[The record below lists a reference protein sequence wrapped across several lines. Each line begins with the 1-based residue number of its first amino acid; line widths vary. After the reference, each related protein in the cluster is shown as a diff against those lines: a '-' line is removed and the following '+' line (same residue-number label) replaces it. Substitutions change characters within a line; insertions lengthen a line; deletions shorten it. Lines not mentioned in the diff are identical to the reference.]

1 MADAS
6 REKSGKAKTGADMS
20 AALFTGL
27 KVVELASDRA
37 AYAGK
42 LMGDLGADV
51 IVVEAPGGH
60 ASRGYGP
67 FVDDQPDPDRCL
79 WWWNYNTSKRSVVLD
94 LTSEEGRA
102 DFRRLVK
109 TADIVLEGEDPG
121 VLDALGIDHTQIRA
135 EVPGLVWVS
144 VTPNGRRCAE
154 LHEPATDLTL
164 LAAGGAVWNCGY
176 DDHSLPPIR
185 PSGNHSQHTASAF
198 AVMGALTALVHRD
211 VSGIGQHVDVSML
224 AATNV
229 TTEVSTVD
237 FLYRGATNQRQTGR
251 HASEHNTMGIQTK
264 AGDGGYASNPLGLT
278 TAGNYQAVLDWL
290 HEMGLEGEFHELF
303 FLQMGVDRGGV
314 PLKVLGHDVEA
325 TEIYRAGRE
334 ALYLIASKLTTSEF
348 FVQAQQRGIA
358 CGAVYAP
365 DEALADAHFRSRG
378 YPVEVEHPELGRSFT
393 YPGLPF
399 TGDAIPRTIRRAPL
413 LGEHTAEVLAE
424 LKDG

>member
-1 MADAS
+1 MADATQT
-6 REKSGKAKTGADMS
+6 KTGAAMP
-20 AALFTGL
+20 ALLGGL
-27 KVVELASDRA
+27 RVVELASDRA

-67 FVDDQPDPDRCL
+67 FVDDKADPDRCL

-94 LTSEEGRA
+94 LATEAGRA
-102 DFRRLVK
+102 DFRRLAGS
-109 TADIVLEGEDPG
+109 ADIVLEGEDPG

-135 EVPGLVWVS
+135 DLPGLVWVS
-144 VTPNGRRCAE
+144 VTPNGRRCPE
-154 LHEPATDLTL
+154 LHEPTTDLTI
-164 LAAGGAVWNCGY
+164 LAAGGLVWNCGY
-176 DDHSLPPIR
+176 DDHSLPPVR
-185 PSGNHSQHTASAF
+185 PSGGHAQHTASAF
-198 AVMGALTALVHRD
+198 AVMGALTAVVHRD

-229 TTEVSTVD
+229 TTEVSSVD
-237 FLYRGATNQRQTGR
+237 FLYRRATNQRQTGR
-251 HASEHNTMGIQTK
+251 HASEHNTMGIQTMT
-264 AGDGGYASNPLGLT
+264 GDGGYASNPLGLT

-290 HEMGLEGEFHELF
+290 RELGLEDQFPEAF
-303 FLQMGVDRGGV
+303 FLQMGIDRGGV
-314 PLKVLGHDVEA
+314 SLKVLGQDVEA

-334 ALYLIASKLTTSEF
+334 ALYLIASQLTTPEF

-365 DEALADAHFRSRG
+365 DEALADAHFRFRG

-399 TGDAIPRTIRRAPL
+399 AGEAIPQAIRRAPL
-413 LGEHTAEVLAE
+413 VGEHTEEVLAE
-424 LKDG
+424 LE

>member
-1 MADAS
+1 
-6 REKSGKAKTGADMS
+6 MS
-20 AALFTGL
+20 AAIHAKSGGTMPALLTGL

-60 ASRGYGP
+60 ASRLYGP
-67 FVDDQPDPDRCL
+67 FVADQPDPDRCL

-94 LTSEEGRA
+94 LASEQGRA
-102 DFRRLVK
+102 DFRRLAES
-109 TADIVLEGEDPG
+109 ADIVLEAEDPG
-121 VLDALGIDHTQIRA
+121 ALDALGVDHTQIRA
-135 EVPGLVWVS
+135 EAPALVWVS

-154 LHEPATDLTL
+154 LTEPASDLTL
-164 LAAGGAVWNCGY
+164 MAAGGAVWNCGY

-211 VSGIGQHVDVSML
+211 VSGVGQHVDVSML
-224 AATNV
+224 AAVNV
-229 TTEVSTVD
+229 TTEVSSVD
-237 FLYRGATNQRQTGR
+237 FLYRRATNERQTGR
-251 HASEHNTMGIQTK
+251 HASEHKTMGIQAQT
-264 AGDGGYASNPLGLT
+264 GDGGYATNPLGLT
-278 TAGNYQAVLDWL
+278 TAGNYRDVLNWL
-290 HEMGLEGEFHELF
+290 RELGLEDEFPEAF

-314 PLKVLGHDVEA
+314 SLKVLGQDTEA

-334 ALYLIASKLTTSEF
+334 ALYLIASKLTTPEF

-365 DEALADAHFRSRG
+365 DEALRDAHFRARG

-399 TGDAIPRTIRRAPL
+399 AGDSIPQTIRRAPL
-413 LGEHTAEVLAE
+413 VGEQTQEILAE
-424 LKDG
+424 MRAGNRES

>member
-1 MADAS
+1 MTES
-6 REKSGKAKTGADMS
+6 LNVKSGSGMP
-20 AALFTGL
+20 ALLSGL

-60 ASRGYGP
+60 ASRRYGP
-67 FVDDQPDPDRCL
+67 FVDDEANPDRCL

-94 LTSEEGRA
+94 LTSEQGRA
-102 DFRRLVK
+102 DFRKLAES
-109 TADIVLEGEDPG
+109 ADIVLEGEDPG
-121 VLDALGIDHTQIRA
+121 VLDALGIDHTQIRT
-135 EVPGLVWVS
+135 EVSPLIWVS

-198 AVMGALTALVHRD
+198 AVMGALTAMIHRD
-211 VSGIGQHVDVSML
+211 VSGVGQHVDVSML

-229 TTEVSTVD
+229 TTEVSSVD
-237 FLYRGATNQRQTGR
+237 YLYRGATNQRQTGR
-251 HASEHNTMGIQTK
+251 HASEHNTMGIQTQT
-264 AGDGGYASNPLGLT
+264 GDGGYASNPLGLT
-278 TAGNYQAVLDWL
+278 TAGNYQSVLDWL
-290 HEMGLEGEFHELF
+290 RELGIENDFDEAF

-314 PLKVLGHDVEA
+314 SLKMLGHDVEA

-334 ALYLIASKLTTSEF
+334 ALYLIASKLTTAEF

-365 DEALADAHFRSRG
+365 DEALADEHFRIRK
-378 YPVEVEHPELGRSFT
+378 YPVAVEHPELGRSYT

-399 TGDAIPRTIRRAPL
+399 AGASIPDTIRRAPL
-413 LGEHTAEVLAE
+413 VGEHTAEVLAE
-424 LKDG
+424 LQVG